1 MTKSISA
8 FAQNSNVSLEER
20 QLAFKLFSK
29 NYGRTALCLSG
40 GASFGY
46 YHIGVVKALFDRRL
60 IPSVITGTSAGGLIA
75 ALIGTRTDAE
85 LAQVLNPKLSKRI
98 TVCYEST
105 WRWMLRYYRTGARF
119 DSVDWFRKGSW
130 FTRGPLTF
138 LEAHERTGR
147 VLNISVIPH
156 DRHSPPKLLNYVTAP
171 HCVITT
177 AIIASAA
184 VPGVS
189 HISIARQ
196 PIDSILTIFPHP
208 RSSTP
213 WS

>member
-1 MTKSISA
+1 
-8 FAQNSNVSLEER
+8 
-20 QLAFKLFSK
+20 
-29 NYGRTALCLSG
+29 
-40 GASFGY
+40 
-46 YHIGVVKALFDRRL
+46 VKALFDRRL

-105 WRWMLRYYRTGARF
+105 WRWILRYYRTGARF

-130 FTRGPLTF
+130 FTRGSLTF
-138 LEAHERTGR
+138 LEAYERTGR

-189 HISIARQ
+189 HISIALRL
-196 PIDSILTIFPHP
+196 IDSILTIPYFHIADPQP
-208 RSSTP
+208 RGLDAKIARHKRTCTL
-213 WS
+213 